1 MDSTT
6 PMTPTDINDTCQTKF
21 HSDPD
26 QRAFW
31 AEWMR
36 AQFCLIVTGG
46 QDPMGTL
53 KSYNVTADVI
63 QHILGEAPPAPE
75 PKQKRSDK
83 YQNIID
89 WCMDNHLYQTDANE
103 VADIGGVSYATAIK
117 FIKDRPDLFFRI
129 KKGVYEVRNP
139 KIVREEEGS

>member
-1 MDSTT
+1 MEA
-6 PMTPTDINDTCQTKF
+6 MTPAEINATYKDKF

-26 QRAFW
+26 NRAFW

-36 AQFCLIVTGG
+36 AQFCLIVG
-46 QDPMGTL
+46 DPNNPMDTL

-63 QHILGEAPPAPE
+63 THILGREPSAPE
-75 PKQKRSDK
+75 PRQKRADK

-89 WCMDNHLYQTDANE
+89 WCMDNHLFQTDANHVAE
-103 VADIGGVSYATAIK
+103 VGGVSYATAIK

-139 KIVREEEGS
+139 KIMREEEGS

>member
-1 MDSTT
+1 MEA
-6 PMTPTDINDTCQTKF
+6 MTPAEINAIYKDKF

-26 QRAFW
+26 NRAFW

-36 AQFCLIVTGG
+36 AQFCLIVG
-46 QDPMGTL
+46 DPNNPMDTL

-63 QHILGEAPPAPE
+63 THILGREPSAPE
-75 PKQKRSDK
+75 PRQKRADK

-89 WCMDNHLYQTDANE
+89 WCMENHLFQTDANQIAE
-103 VADIGGVSYATAIK
+103 VGGVSYATAIK

-139 KIVREEEGS
+139 KIMREEEGS